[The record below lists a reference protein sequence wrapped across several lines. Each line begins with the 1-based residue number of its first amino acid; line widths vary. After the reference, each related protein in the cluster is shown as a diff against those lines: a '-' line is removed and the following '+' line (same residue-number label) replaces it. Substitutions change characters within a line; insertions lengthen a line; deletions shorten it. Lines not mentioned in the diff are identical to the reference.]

1 MVHCFRFQPQVRTKT
16 KGYGVTNGY
25 WYLLSMLPIP
35 IGNLVAFHFD
45 EFFFKEFSKP
55 PKTNGNLILAALLVE
70 SNTMVIYCMIR
81 VQNCELT
88 FERNKIC
95 FYGKTQREFTYLTSE
110 ASLLSEF
117 KLSFAKNRFCWVKEV
132 HSWAPLSC
140 NMQLCATLSTF
151 RNSRLI
157 WHEAMTI

>member
-1 MVHCFRFQPQVRTKT
+1 MKFMKKLVKLQCYV
-16 KGYGVTNGY
+16 VTNGY

-95 FYGKTQREFTYLTSE
+95 FYGKTQI
-110 ASLLSEF
+110 LLSQKKF
-117 KLSFAKNRFCWVKEV
+117 
-132 HSWAPLSC
+132 
-140 NMQLCATLSTF
+140 TLSTF
-151 RNSRLI
+151 IMQYATLCHIINISKLASDWMGI
-157 WHEAMTI
+157 FDQL